1 MSKRMIDSPE
11 NDEMTLEERKKA
23 AKKALVKIAALIAVT
38 VVVLVVYRFFMQ
50 RPEFYIVFGIY
61 AVITAASVIG
71 YVIYN
76 RGFSRKGVTRDMLP
90 ADWSEEAK
98 TKFTED
104 AKRRSE
110 RSRWLLIIAFAF
122 LFTFAFDAFD
132 LFVIKG
138 LFGA

>member
-1 MSKRMIDSPE
+1 MSQRRIISPQD
-11 NDEMTLEERKKA
+11 DEMTFEERKKA
-23 AKKALVKIAALIAVT
+23 AKKALTKIAVLVAVT
-38 VVVLVVYRFFMQ
+38 VVVFVVYRFFMQ

-76 RGFSRKGVTRDMLP
+76 RGFSRNGITREMLP
-90 ADWSEEAK
+90 LEWSEEEK
-98 TKFTED
+98 SKFIED

-132 LFVIKG
+132 LFVLKG

>member
-1 MSKRMIDSPE
+1 MSERRINSPQ
-11 NDEMTLEERKKA
+11 NDDMTLEQRKKA
-23 AKKALVKIAALIAVT
+23 AKKALVKIAVLIVVT
-38 VVVLVVYRFFMQ
+38 VAVLVIYRFFMQ

-61 AVITAASVIG
+61 AVITATSVIG

-76 RGFSRKGVTRDMLP
+76 RGFSRNGITREMLP
-90 ADWSEEAK
+90 LEWSEEEK
-98 TKFTED
+98 TKFIED
-104 AKRRSE
+104 AKKRSE
-110 RSRWLLIIAFAF
+110 RSRWLLIVAFAF

>member
-1 MSKRMIDSPE
+1 MSERRINSPQ
-11 NDEMTLEERKKA
+11 NDDMTLEQRKKA
-23 AKKALVKIAALIAVT
+23 AKKALVKIAVLIVVT
-38 VVVLVVYRFFMQ
+38 VAVLVIYRFFMQ

-76 RGFSRKGVTRDMLP
+76 RGFSRNGITREMLP
-90 ADWSEEAK
+90 LEWSEEEK
-98 TKFTED
+98 TKFIED
-104 AKRRSE
+104 AKKRSE
-110 RSRWLLIIAFAF
+110 RSRWLLIVAFAF

>member
-1 MSKRMIDSPE
+1 MSKRRINTPQD
-11 NDEMTLEERKKA
+11 DGMTPEERKKA
-23 AKKALVKIAALIAVT
+23 AKKALIKIAVLVASTIVA
-38 VVVLVVYRFFMQ
+38 LVVYRFFMQ

-61 AVITAASVIG
+61 AFIAAASIIG

-76 RGFSRKGVTRDMLP
+76 RGFSRNGVTREMLP
-90 ADWSEEAK
+90 ADWSEEKK
-98 TKFTED
+98 TDFIED

-110 RSRWLLIIAFAF
+110 RSRWLLIVAFAF

-138 LFGA
+138 LLGF

>member
-1 MSKRMIDSPE
+1 MSQRKINSSQD
-11 NDEMTLEERKKA
+11 DEMTLEERKKA
-23 AKKALVKIAALIAVT
+23 AKKALAKIAVLVAVT
-38 VVVLVVYRFFMQ
+38 VAVLVIYRFFMQ

-71 YVIYN
+71 YVVYN
-76 RGFSRKGVTRDMLP
+76 RGFSRKGITAEMLP
-90 ADWSEEAK
+90 NEWSEEEK

>member
-1 MSKRMIDSPE
+1 MSERRINSPQ
-11 NDEMTLEERKKA
+11 NDDMTLEQRKKA
-23 AKKALVKIAALIAVT
+23 AKKALVKIAVLIAVT
-38 VVVLVVYRFFMQ
+38 VAVLVIYRFFMQ

-76 RGFSRKGVTRDMLP
+76 RGFSRNGITREMLP
-90 ADWSEEAK
+90 LEWSEEEK
-98 TKFTED
+98 TKFIED
-104 AKRRSE
+104 AKKRSE
-110 RSRWLLIIAFAF
+110 RSRWLLIVAFAF